1 MIKRIRLTPQK
12 IKLVVHNTTDNHTNN
27 LYRVYN
33 LNNDVAVWFNTK
45 EQIRNYFRTDTL
57 FIDVNTS
64 RVINFDTPTITIPNI
79 NLDNNKVVF
88 ETYNYG
94 KYNETTGDYI
104 SQNGVNANLEDVL
117 LLVNNNDLYNKIES
131 TINNIRRIHI
141 SSTIPRLYKI
151 RSAMTMQSQMIE
163 NFIGLSV
170 ASRNTRPYH
179 VQDLTDVI
187 MKDINDNLVYYD
199 NRTNGVR
206 HVDYNNRGS
215 SIGVPT
221 RDTDGV
227 RIGRTIDEPI
237 LTTTPTD
244 GRIRHDL
251 LHSYH
256 SGSRDIRPKNAVND
270 NSRRYFGIELETELR
285 TMNDVAVYTT
295 RLHDLMNAN
304 DVDFET
310 IKFERDGSL
319 NNGVEIIT
327 QPMSMAYILE
337 NKDKFKEML
346 ELIDSMRA
354 TSHDNG
360 RCGMHVHVSK
370 TEISNDVHDNLWLI
384 FECFH
389 KELTI
394 FSRRTNM
401 NWCNFMCE
409 SLRRNH
415 VNYIDKEYVRYNKPT
430 SNDHHS
436 AINNGNSNT
445 TEFRIFRGTTNFQTF
460 MANIQ
465 LVDNLVSIAREDN
478 INGITWETI
487 INYNVKYSEL
497 MEYNRRKNINSTKVL
512 GTIVDIR

>member
-12 IKLVVHNTTDNHTNN
+12 IKLVVHHTDDNHTND

-33 LNNDVAVWFNTK
+33 LTNDVAVWFQTK

-64 RVINFDTPTITIPNI
+64 RVINFDTPSITIPNV

-104 SQNGVNANLEDVL
+104 TLSSANASVEDVL

-131 TINNIRRIHI
+131 AINNIRRIHI
-141 SSTIPRLYKI
+141 LNRAPRVYKI
-151 RSAMTMQSQMIE
+151 RSIAPTQVERITHFVG
-163 NFIGLSV
+163 NSV
-170 ASRNTRPYH
+170 VSRNTRPYH
-179 VQDLTDVI
+179 IEDMRNVAMLDV
-187 MKDINDNLVYYD
+187 MDNVVYYD
-199 NRTNGVR
+199 NNTNSVRQARINVNNGSMSRTQDVCI
-206 HVDYNNRGS
+206 S
-215 SIGVPT
+215 
-221 RDTDGV
+221 
-227 RIGRTIDEPI
+227 EP
-237 LTTTPTD
+237 TTPTPTN

-251 LHSYH
+251 LHNYH
-256 SGSRDIRPKNAVND
+256 TGSREIRPKNATND

-285 TMNDVAVYTT
+285 TTYDVPVYTT

-310 IKFERDGSL
+310 IKFERDASL

-327 QPMSMAYILE
+327 QPMSMAYIIE
-337 NKDKFKEML
+337 NKDKFRQML
-346 ELIDSMRA
+346 SLIDEMGG

-360 RCGMHVHVSK
+360 RCGMHIHISK
-370 TEISNDVHDNLWLI
+370 TEIDDDTHSKLWLI
-384 FECFH
+384 FECFY

-394 FSRRTNM
+394 FSRRSSM

-415 VNYIDKEYVRYNKPT
+415 VNYIDKDYVDHNKPRG
-430 SNDHHS
+430 NDHHS
-436 AINNGNSNT
+436 AINNGNANT
-445 TEFRIFRGTTNFQTF
+445 TEIRIFRGTTNFQTF

-478 INGITWETI
+478 INGLTWETI
-487 INYNVKYSEL
+487 INYNVKYTEL

-512 GTIVDIR
+512 GAIVDIR

>member
-12 IKLVVHNTTDNHTNN
+12 IKLVVHHTNDNHTNE

-33 LNNDVAVWFNTK
+33 LTNDVAVWFQTK

-64 RVINFDTPTITIPNI
+64 RVINFDTPSITIPNV

-88 ETYNYG
+88 ETYSSG
-94 KYNETTGDYI
+94 KYNATTGEYI
-104 SQNGVNANLEDVL
+104 TLGGATITDEDVL

-141 SSTIPRLYKI
+141 LNTTPRVYKI
-151 RSAMTMQSQMIE
+151 RSITPTQVELITH
-163 NFIGLSV
+163 FIGNSV
-170 ASRNTRPYH
+170 VSRNTRPYH
-179 VQDLTDVI
+179 IPDLTNVVMLDVY
-187 MKDINDNLVYYD
+187 DNRVYYD
-199 NRTNGVR
+199 NRTNSTREANYNTNIQARYNTNSVR
-206 HVDYNNRGS
+206 VE
-215 SIGVPT
+215 T
-221 RDTDGV
+221 RAQ
-227 RIGRTIDEPI
+227 DEPT
-237 LTTTPTD
+237 LTTPTN

-256 SGSRDIRPKNAVND
+256 SGSRDIRPKKGTND
-270 NSRRYFGIELETELR
+270 NSTRYFGIELETELR
-285 TMNDVAVYTT
+285 TMTDVAVYTT

-304 DVDFET
+304 DIDFET

-327 QPMSMAYILE
+327 QPMNIGYIME
-337 NKDKFKEML
+337 TKDKFRQML
-346 ELIDSMRA
+346 GLIDEMGA

-360 RCGMHVHVSK
+360 RCGMHIHISK
-370 TEISNDVHDNLWLI
+370 TEIDDDVHSKLWLI
-384 FECFH
+384 FECFY

-394 FSRRTNM
+394 FSRRSNM

-409 SLRRNH
+409 NLRRNH
-415 VNYIDKEYVRYNKPT
+415 VNYIDKDYVDHNKPR

-436 AINNGNSNT
+436 AINNGNANT
-445 TEFRIFRGTTNFQTF
+445 TEIRIFRGTTNFQTF

-465 LVDNLVSIAREDN
+465 LVDNLVSIAREES

-487 INYNVKYSEL
+487 INYNVKYTEL

>member
-12 IKLVVHNTTDNHTNN
+12 IKLVVHNTIDNETNN

-33 LNNDVAVWFNTK
+33 LNNDVAVWFQTK

-64 RVINFDTPTITIPNI
+64 RVINFDTPSITIPNVE
-79 NLDNNKVVF
+79 LDNNKVVF
-88 ETYNYG
+88 ETYASG

-104 SQNGVNANLEDVL
+104 TIYTPNTSGEDILVLVDNNG
-117 LLVNNNDLYNKIES
+117 LYNKIEC
-131 TINNIRRIHI
+131 TINDIRRIH
-141 SSTIPRLYKI
+141 TRNAIPRLYKI
-151 RSAMTMQSQMIE
+151 RSVSSAQVQCIRHFVG
-163 NFIGLSV
+163 NSV
-170 ASRNTRPYH
+170 VSRNTRPYRIE
-179 VQDLTDVI
+179 DMRDVEMLDAFNNVVFYDNTTNNVRRTRI
-187 MKDINDNLVYYD
+187 DINDGHSERQEIYVVED
-199 NRTNGVR
+199 R
-206 HVDYNNRGS
+206 
-215 SIGVPT
+215 PQM
-221 RDTDGV
+221 TD
-227 RIGRTIDEPI
+227 
-237 LTTTPTD
+237 TTPTS

-251 LHSYH
+251 LHGYH

-285 TMNDVAVYTT
+285 TMTDVAVYTT
-295 RLHDLMNAN
+295 RLHDLMNSN
-304 DVDFET
+304 DRDFET

-327 QPMSMAYILE
+327 QPMSMAYIIE
-337 NKDKFKEML
+337 NKDKFRQML
-346 ELIDSMRA
+346 GLIDEMRA

-360 RCGMHVHVSK
+360 RCGMHIHVSK
-370 TEISNDVHDNLWLI
+370 TEIDDDVHSKLWLI
-384 FECFH
+384 FECFY

-394 FSRRTNM
+394 FSRRSNM

-409 SLRRNH
+409 NLRRNH
-415 VNYIDKEYVRYNKPT
+415 INYIDKDYVDHNKPR

-436 AINNGNSNT
+436 AINNGNTNT

-487 INYNVKYSEL
+487 INYNAKYTEL

>member
-1 MIKRIRLTPQK
+1 MIKRVRLTPQK
-12 IKLVVHNTTDNHTNN
+12 IKLVVHVLPDPHNSTTNTM
-27 LYRVYN
+27 YRVYN

-57 FIDVNTS
+57 FVDVNTS
-64 RVINFDTPTITIPNI
+64 RVINFDTPSITIPNVE
-79 NLDNNKVVF
+79 LDNNGVVF
-88 ETYNYG
+88 STYSYHR
-94 KYNETTGDYI
+94 YNTTHGSTIGDTF
-104 SQNGVNANLEDVL
+104 EDDIDTL
-117 LLVNNNDLYNKIES
+117 LLVDNNGLYDKIEDK
-131 TINNIRRIHI
+131 INQIRRLHVLND
-141 SSTIPRLYKI
+141 TPKRYAI
-151 RSAMTMQSQMIE
+151 R
-163 NFIGLSV
+163 V
-170 ASRNTRPYH
+170 ANDIQLQLVDSFNGFSPVSRNTRPYH
-179 VQDLTDVI
+179 VIENRTCTMRDVT
-187 MKDINDNLVYYD
+187 NNVNYVYS
-199 NRTNGVR
+199 NTNGVYSWTR
-206 HVDYNNRGS
+206 GGYVDRVVSARTYEEP
-215 SIGVPT
+215 VLT
-221 RDTDGV
+221 EDT
-227 RIGRTIDEPI
+227 IQ
-237 LTTTPTD
+237 TTSAN

-256 SGSRDIRPKNAVND
+256 GGPRWIRPKNAPND
-270 NSRRYFGIELETELR
+270 DSNRYFGIELETELR
-285 TMNDVAVYTT
+285 SMSDAPVYTT
-295 RLHDLMNAN
+295 RLHDLMNEN
-304 DVDFET
+304 DEEFET

-327 QPMSMAYILE
+327 QPMSMEYLLE
-337 NKDKFKEML
+337 NKDKFRQML
-346 ELIDSMRA
+346 ELIDEMRA

-370 TEISNDVHDNLWLI
+370 SEINDDVHSKLWLI

-394 FSRRTNM
+394 FSRRSNM

-415 VNYIDKEYVRYNKPT
+415 VNYIDKDYVDHNKPR

-436 AINNGNSNT
+436 AINNGNSAT
-445 TEFRIFRGTTNFQTF
+445 TEVRIFRGTTNFQTF

-465 LVDNLVSIAREDN
+465 LVDNLVSIAREEN

-487 INYNVKYSEL
+487 INYNVKYTEL